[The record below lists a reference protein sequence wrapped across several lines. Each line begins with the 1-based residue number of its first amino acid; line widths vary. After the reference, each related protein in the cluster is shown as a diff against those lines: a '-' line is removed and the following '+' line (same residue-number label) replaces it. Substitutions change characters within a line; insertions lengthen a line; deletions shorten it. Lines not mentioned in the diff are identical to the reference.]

1 MGRNAIVFL
10 PNSEYWRCGTAE
22 SASTAAAAPSFDS
35 KGDFYTQ
42 EEMAQFQK
50 PKTKKVRFLAEP
62 AVEKVP
68 PKH

>member
-1 MGRNAIVFL
+1 MGRNAMVFL
-10 PNSEYWRCGTAE
+10 PNTECWRCGTAE

-50 PKTKKVRFLAEP
+50 PQDKEGTLP
-62 AVEKVP
+62 S
-68 PKH
+68 